1 MEKQLVF
8 LFIIGS
14 ILFFTSNCGTK
25 PPATGNNKET
35 SDLSNIGED
44 ILAKVNQH
52 RRLKG
57 LAPLRM
63 NPVISSEAAKHSQ
76 QMASGK
82 TSFGHAGFDS
92 RIQRISGQLGAVKR
106 SAENVAS
113 GSSTADEV
121 VRGWLNSPGH
131 RQNIEGDFNLTG
143 IGLARNRKGVLY
155 FTQLF
160 IRL

>member
-1 MEKQLVF
+1 MKKKLSFVF
-8 LFIIGS
+8 FICS

-25 PPATGNNKET
+25 PPTTSNNEQT
-35 SDLSNIGED
+35 SDLSSIEQD
-44 ILAKVNQH
+44 ILAKLNQH
-52 RRLKG
+52 RRSKG
-57 LAPLRM
+57 LSLLKKNA
-63 NPVISSEAAKHSQ
+63 VISAEAAKHSQ

-82 TSFGHAGFDS
+82 TSFGHEGFDS
-92 RIQRISGQLGAVKR
+92 RVQRISNQLGPVRR

-113 GSSTADEV
+113 GSKTADDV